1 MAGPHVLIIG
11 MMGVGKTTTGLALAE
26 EIGWPYLDSDADI
39 ELLTG
44 STGREI
50 AERQGVEA
58 LHELEAALL
67 LGALAR
73 STPHVITAAA
83 SVVENDLVRLAVPR
97 RSVVG
102 RLDLPVELMLARQA
116 TGSHRRAMDADE
128 VRKLAK
134 RREPLFCEL
143 EDIRLDASEAVGTLV
158 TSLIGEITAKGL
170 F

>member
-102 RLDLPVELMLARQA
+102 RLDLAVELMLARQA

-128 VRKLAK
+128 VRELAK